1 MGESLAIEN
10 DNESENEINQTTT
23 TFVSNENKEDDNNDD
38 DILTK
43 KESTVEV
50 LDPVFQF

>member
-1 MGESLAIEN
+1 MNL
-10 DNESENEINQTTT
+10 
-23 TFVSNENKEDDNNDD
+23 FVRKVNKIKEDDNNND